1 MMAIV
6 LGLDV
11 NLKCMELQL
20 NNIFFS
26 KLNM

>member
-11 NLKCMELQL
+11 NLKYMELQL